1 MCIISFKEFGS
12 IYKKPISITE
22 TSISARVLPKM
33 DQWERIWRFHIIFLI
48 SNMNYSPLR
57 AGARAAEN
65 KTRKYKREAFLMMR
79 GRNAP

>member
-33 DQWERIWRFHIIFLI
+33 DQWERNIIFLI
-48 SNMNYSPLR
+48 SNINYSPLR
-57 AGARAAEN
+57 DGARAAEN
-65 KTRKYKREAFLMMR
+65 
-79 GRNAP
+79 